1 LPIASEKELRDAL
14 SEKSKWTSYCTEL
27 LSRLFDA
34 QSLAEEFSVFD
45 NVGIVSF
52 GLSNRVETF
61 KKDMDNRINC
71 LESISERLPLIPQK
85 QHKRFPTRIPERKSS
100 SRDVFVVH
108 GHDESARETLA
119 RFIEKLG
126 LRAVIL
132 QEQPKGGRTIIEQL
146 EEYSDVG
153 FAIVLMTL
161 DDIGVSVG
169 ETEESKLRARQ
180 NVIFEFGYFLGKLER
195 NKVRILRKGDVEI
208 PSDLQ
213 GVLYIPMDSAGAWRM
228 ELAKEIKNAGI
239 DVDLNKVFSP

>member
-1 LPIASEKELRDAL
+1 M
-14 SEKSKWTSYCTEL
+14 
-27 LSRLFDA
+27 
-34 QSLAEEFSVFD
+34 FD

-153 FAIVLMTL
+153 FAIVLMT
-161 DDIGVSVG
+161 GHW
-169 ETEESKLRARQ
+169 Q
-180 NVIFEFGYFLGKLER
+180 Q
-195 NKVRILRKGDVEI
+195 
-208 PSDLQ
+208 P
-213 GVLYIPMDSAGAWRM
+213 
-228 ELAKEIKNAGI
+228 
-239 DVDLNKVFSP
+239 

>member
-1 LPIASEKELRDAL
+1 
-14 SEKSKWTSYCTEL
+14 
-27 LSRLFDA
+27 
-34 QSLAEEFSVFD
+34 LAEEFSVFD